1 MTLLKR
7 ALSLTLLA
15 TSIYAAPYVNLTYVP
30 GENGYL
36 QSACIVRKF
45 RQLLLAPYYRMKLG
59 SACPGFAP
67 SACWCRALHWQS
79 RESNSQVPDSM
90 LRC

>member
-30 GENGYL
+30 GEIGDL
-36 QSACIVRKF
+36 QSACIMRKF
-45 RQLLLAPYYRMKLG
+45 RQLLLAPYYRMKLAAVLALDLHPQPAGAELCIG
-59 SACPGFAP
+59 SQERATHRSQTAC
-67 SACWCRALHWQS
+67 
-79 RESNSQVPDSM
+79 
-90 LRC
+90 